1 MKALFLVI
9 PIFCSSLLQAQ
20 ATRVKAEYT
29 DSDGRFV
36 VSWGTVT
43 MIDDKFITCAHVVE
57 KAEVIYIESRG
68 SWIRSDVIGKPDGSI
83 DLVQLKPDYKI
94 DATDERAHGCFCYGS
109 AESTPVKR
117 FDAKFET
124 DKVMKDYIKV
134 KGFRHG
140 MSGSPINVDG
150 ALAAI
155 CTGFIS
161 LDGGKTE
168 KKDCVN
174 YIPIEKV
181 RKFLE
186 EKSKK

>member
-1 MKALFLVI
+1 MKSLFLVI
-9 PIFCSSLLQAQ
+9 LIVCSNLLQAQ

-43 MIDDKFITCAHVVE
+43 MIDDKFVTCAHVVE

-68 SWIRSDVIGKPDGSI
+68 SWIRSDIVKTGDGI

-109 AESTPVKR
+109 PESALVKR

-140 MSGSPINVDG
+140 MSGSPVNVDG

-168 KKDCVN
+168 KKDCVH
-174 YIPIEKV
+174 YVPIEIVK
-181 RKFLE
+181 KFL
-186 EKSKK
+186 KKD